1 MRPPT
6 EAVSLLGSA
15 VSGFLLKL
23 GRDAREL
30 GIELSAQT
38 VDDRNNRN
46 GNACGNQAIFYG
58 DGAGLVHQ
66 KLHNFGYR
74 MTPTRVAPT
83 ACLSRTGL
91 K

>member
-1 MRPPT
+1 
-6 EAVSLLGSA
+6 LLGSD
-15 VSGFLLKL
+15 VGGFLLKL

-30 GIELSAQT
+30 GVKLSAQT

-58 DGAGLVHQ
+58 GGAGLVHQ
-66 KLHNFGYR
+66 KLHNFGHR
-74 MTPTRVAPT
+74 MTPTRVAPN
-83 ACLSRTGL
+83 AGLSRTRL